1 MTVDLSLITPDTK
14 EKCLALLELGA
25 EKGYSLYVLSG
36 LRSCAEQNAIYAQGR
51 TKPGPIVTQ
60 ARGCV
65 SWHVLGRAFDVG
77 FHNIKAALSDYRAVG
92 ELGKSLGLIWGGD
105 FKGFFDG
112 PHFEW
117 HPGVR
122 IQDFCPNPD
131 DCKAAVAKSFAWR
144 PKPLERRNP
153 MVVLEPYTNPK
164 LASMVAE
171 ALSNNSS
178 FPCQAR
184 VIPVSES
191 VDLELDQDLFVV
203 RAEFEWDRRSL
214 PQPVEQA
221 IQRAESAFLKL
232 IVADLG
238 TVGRK
243 SILDRFKRKVTG
255 YMIEQNESGAWK

>member
-1 MTVDLSLITPDTK
+1 
-14 EKCLALLELGA
+14 
-25 EKGYSLYVLSG
+25 
-36 LRSCAEQNAIYAQGR
+36 
-51 TKPGPIVTQ
+51 
-60 ARGCV
+60 
-65 SWHVLGRAFDVG
+65 
-77 FHNIKAALSDYRAVG
+77 
-92 ELGKSLGLIWGGD
+92 
-105 FKGFFDG
+105 
-112 PHFEW
+112 
-117 HPGVR
+117 
-122 IQDFCPNPD
+122 
-131 DCKAAVAKSFAWR
+131 
-144 PKPLERRNP
+144 

-184 VIPVSES
+184 VIPVYER